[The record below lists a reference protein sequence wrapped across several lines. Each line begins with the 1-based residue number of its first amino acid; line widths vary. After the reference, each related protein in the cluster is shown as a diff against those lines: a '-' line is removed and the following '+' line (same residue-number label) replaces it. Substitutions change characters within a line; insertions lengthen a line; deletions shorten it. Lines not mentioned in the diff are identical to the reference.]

1 MKLYHGSKAIV
12 DEPRAKGS
20 NPANDYGPAF
30 YLTEDLESA
39 KEWACR
45 NNSVGFVNVYSL
57 NESNLRILD
66 LRDKK
71 YSPLNWLAI
80 LMHYRSIE
88 PSFKLYFKNELKFL
102 EEEYFI
108 DVEQFDVVIG
118 YRADDAYFRFPLDFI
133 RGNITVEQLEGVY
146 KAGKLGYQ
154 VVIISQKAIEQLTFV
169 KYIEAEEK
177 YIDNYFTLVQMAT
190 KKYDEL
196 DRYSNGTR
204 IRELMGNKK

>member
-12 DEPRAKGS
+12 DEPRVKGS

-88 PSFKLYFKNELKFL
+88 PSFKLYFKKELQFL
-102 EEEYFI
+102 EDEYFI
-108 DVEQFDVVIG
+108 DVEQFDVVVG

-177 YIDNYFTLVQMAT
+177 YINNYFALVQMTT